1 MNFYASAWNGAAGEM
16 LFLGLDEDNLTIDGC
31 MDGEVTAHTCAWT
44 CDLGCAGLADKY
56 FASVDLLAAE
66 TFDTETLAGVVV

>member
-16 LFLGLDEDNLTIDGC
+16 LFLGLYEDNFAVDCG
-31 MDGEVTAHTCAWT
+31 MNGEVATHECTWACN
-44 CDLGCAGLADKY
+44 LGCAGLADKY

-66 TFDTETLAGVVV
+66 TFDTETLAGVIV